1 MTTQLAERRDGTVA
15 FCVGTGRCGTTFI
28 TELLGLEPEVA
39 ASHERLRLAACYHM
53 FCKWHGIPCD
63 SEGFLVDRDH
73 AIASDFAARRISFEA
88 SALLSHSVAELH
100 ERFDAR
106 FVLLVRR
113 PDACVASFA
122 VRGWFLEPIAWRD
135 RTKPPTI
142 PDGANPRHFFG
153 RNLPRGDR
161 EFERWS
167 RLTQLGKLG
176 WFWAARNRAIL
187 EQLAAL
193 PAARRS
199 WLRLEDFD
207 HARYRELAAFLGFAP
222 TVSAGRYAELA
233 ASRPNTGP
241 NTPLPL
247 DEWPEQGI
255 REFEAEVAPVAEAL
269 GYEYLVARL
278 LAGAAPLAR
287 PARDLADVFAAAGIV
302 RRS

>member
-1 MTTQLAERRDGTVA
+1 MMPTPRDPSGSGRSNGTVA

-53 FCKWHGIPCD
+53 FCKWHGIPSD
-63 SEGFLVDRDH
+63 PEGFLVDRDLVVTNDL
-73 AIASDFAARRISFEA
+73 ATRRISFEA
-88 SALLSHSVAELH
+88 SALLSHSIAELA

-106 FVLLVRR
+106 FLLLVRR

-135 RTKPPTI
+135 RSKPPTI

-153 RNLPRGDR
+153 RNLPRGDS

-167 RLTQLGKLG
+167 KLTQLGKLG

-187 EQLAAL
+187 EQFVAL
-193 PAARRS
+193 RPSRRS

-207 HARYRELAAFLGFAP
+207 YAHYLALGDFLGFRPSVDA
-222 TVSAGRYAELA
+222 ARFAELA
-233 ASRPNTGP
+233 ESRPNTGP
-241 NTPLPL
+241 NIPLAL
-247 DEWPEQGI
+247 ADWPAQGR
-255 REFEAEVAPVAEAL
+255 REFEAEVAPVAEAF
-269 GYEYLVARL
+269 GYEYRIAALA
-278 LAGAAPLAR
+278 AGASSRAALAR
-287 PARDLADVFAAAGIV
+287 DITDVIAAL
-302 RRS
+302 

>member
-1 MTTQLAERRDGTVA
+1 MPTPRPDGTVA

-53 FCKWHGIPCD
+53 FTQWHGIPSD
-63 SEGFLVDRDH
+63 AEGFLADRD
-73 AIASDFAARRISFEA
+73 AVVAADLKDRRISFEA
-88 SALLSHSVAELH
+88 SALLSHSIAALH

-106 FVLLVRR
+106 FLLLVRR

-135 RTKPPTI
+135 RSKPPTI

-153 RNLPRGDR
+153 RNLPRGD
-161 EFERWS
+161 EAFERWS

-193 PAARRS
+193 PPARRS

-207 HARYRELAAFLGFAP
+207 HAHYLALGAFLGVRP
-222 TVSAGRYAELA
+222 TVTAERFAELA
-233 ASRPNTGP
+233 ARKPNTGP
-241 NTPLPL
+241 NVPLAL
-247 DEWPEQGI
+247 DDWPAQGI
-255 REFEAEVAPVAEAL
+255 REFEAEVAPLAEAF
-269 GYEYLVARL
+269 GYEYRIAALRAGASP
-278 LAGAAPLAR
+278 LAG
-287 PARDLADVFAAAGIV
+287 PARELDGVLAALGLG
-302 RRS
+302 

>member
-1 MTTQLAERRDGTVA
+1 MTRAEGIVA
-15 FCVGTGRCGTTFI
+15 FCIGTGRCGTTFI

-53 FCKWHGIPCD
+53 FCKWHGIPAD
-63 SEGFLVDRDH
+63 AEGFLADRDIVV
-73 AIASDFAARRISFEA
+73 ANDLAASRISFEA

-135 RTKPPTI
+135 RSKPPTI

-153 RNLPRGDR
+153 RNLPRGD
-161 EFERWS
+161 EAFERWS
-167 RLTQLGKLG
+167 KLTQLGKLG

-207 HARYRELAAFLGFAP
+207 YEHYVALAAFLGYRP
-222 TVSAGRYAELA
+222 TVDAARFAELA

-247 DEWPEQGI
+247 DAWSEQGM
-255 REFEAEVAPVAEAL
+255 REFEAEVAPLAGAF
-269 GYEYLVARL
+269 GYEYRIGSLR
-278 LAGAAPLAR
+278 AGAPPTTG
-287 PARDLADVFAAAGIV
+287 PARDLTDVLSLLGHAH
-302 RRS
+302 

>member
-1 MTTQLAERRDGTVA
+1 MTTRPEGTVA

-28 TELLGLEPEVA
+28 TELLGLEPDVA

-63 SEGFLVDRDH
+63 VEGFLADRDVVV
-73 AIASDFAARRISFEA
+73 ADDLSTRRVSFEA
-88 SALLSHSVAELH
+88 SALLSHSIAELH

-106 FVLLVRR
+106 FLLLVRR

-135 RTKPPTI
+135 RSKPPTI

-153 RNLPRGDR
+153 RNLPRGDA

-176 WFWAARNRAIL
+176 WFWSARNRAIL

-193 PAARRS
+193 PAAYRR

-207 HARYRELAAFLGFAP
+207 HARYLALGELLGFEP
-222 TVSAGRYAELA
+222 TVTGERFAQLA
-233 ASRPNTGP
+233 QSRPNTGP
-241 NTPLPL
+241 NIPLAL
-247 DEWPEQGI
+247 GDWPAQGI
-255 REFEAEVAPVAEAL
+255 REFEAEVAPLAEAF
-269 GYEYLVARL
+269 GYEYRIAALVA
-278 LAGAAPLAR
+278 GANPVSA
-287 PARDLADVFAAAGIV
+287 PARDITDVFAALGITG
-302 RRS
+302 RD